1 MALPVVKVLV
11 VANQFTKDDLRL
23 LSSILNNKKGF
34 GQVARFHVICD
45 KNRYYLGET
54 PETGTASILVAGK
67 FRSDQIR
74 HVFPTEKGIQDMS
87 FTFMGLK
94 QPVIVF
100 NHGNWHGGAKAYMAS
115 ATQKYPHLSNADLL
129 QRYRIY
135 LVNHEFGHAFG
146 MDHEEATALQCPLMY
161 QHTRGIGQCQQ
172 DLHWPSAAN
181 IHSARTFLSSHLL
194 YK

>member
-74 HVFPTEKGIQDMS
+74 HVFPTWSCHS
-87 FTFMGLK
+87 FPNSTA
-94 QPVIVF
+94 QTVS
-100 NHGNWHGGAKAYMAS
+100 MAGR
-115 ATQKYPHLSNADLL
+115 D
-129 QRYRIY
+129 
-135 LVNHEFGHAFG
+135 
-146 MDHEEATALQCPLMY
+146 
-161 QHTRGIGQCQQ
+161 
-172 DLHWPSAAN
+172 
-181 IHSARTFLSSHLL
+181 
-194 YK
+194 